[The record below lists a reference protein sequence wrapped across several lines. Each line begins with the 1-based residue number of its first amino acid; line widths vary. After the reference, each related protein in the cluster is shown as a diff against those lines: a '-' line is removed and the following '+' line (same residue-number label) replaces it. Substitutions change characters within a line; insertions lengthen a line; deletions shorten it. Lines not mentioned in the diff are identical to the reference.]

1 VERQVFAGPL
11 DLRLGEPLR
20 LRVFLDHSV
29 IEVFAN
35 DRACLTA
42 RIYPTRPDS
51 LGVGLFAHG
60 GAAQL
65 RIGHAWQMAH
75 IWR

>member
-1 VERQVFAGPL
+1 
-11 DLRLGEPLR
+11 
-20 LRVFLDHSV
+20 V

-60 GAAQL
+60 GAAHL
-65 RIGHAWQMAH
+65 LTAGIWQMAH
-75 IWR
+75 IGR